1 MSEIKLDQVEEVKDT
16 QEVTEEPKEMTML
29 EYVNSHFKCIKEAI
43 DDNRNIIGMLDKM
56 AFKEMCKLEAIVRL
70 MMDKLNI
77 KQEDIVTTFN
87 DVIKEYQKDVD
98 DMREK
103 DEKAKEAQPKDVK
116 DLSEEDAEE
125 IRNKIKAEVTD

>member
-1 MSEIKLDQVEEVKDT
+1 MSEIKVDQVEEVKDT

-116 DLSEEDAEE
+116 DLSEEEAEE
-125 IRNKIKAEVTD
+125 IRNKIKAEVAD